1 MLRRRLG
8 FGVVIVVI
16 MEQID
21 GVIMEL
27 LDIII
32 IISI

>member
-32 IISI
+32 IICI